1 MLETLTP
8 KETEVLYMLIRGQN
22 YRGIT
27 DWLGLDYNEFVKLKK
42 SIFKKLNVTRMNEL
56 IYVIWNANLLEEI

>member
-22 YRGIT
+22 YREIT
-27 DWLGLDYNEFVKLKK
+27 DWLGLDYNEYVKLKR

-56 IYVIWNANLLEEI
+56 IYVIWTANLLEEI

>member
-27 DWLGLDYNEFVKLKK
+27 DWLGLDHNEYVKLKR

-56 IYVIWNANLLEEI
+56 IYVIWTANLLEEI

>member
-27 DWLGLDYNEFVKLKK
+27 DWLGLDYNEYVKLKR

-56 IYVIWNANLLEEI
+56 IYVIWSANLLEEI